1 MVTGLLIYREKF
13 SGTLK
18 CRLDYKGERNVYQCR
33 KFFGTYLDFS
43 SPPCYTNTRYKTPK
57 NKVVQGVPPI
67 SGVRLYTYSICLPRH
82 SSDVH
87 ASMDARLIAARK

>member
-33 KFFGTYLDFS
+33 KFFGTYLDFL

-57 NKVVQGVPPI
+57 NKVLQGFRRFP
-67 SGVRLYTYSICLPRH
+67 
-82 SSDVH
+82 
-87 ASMDARLIAARK
+87 A